1 MTYIGEYGSSDDMDL
16 LSDWFGNGEAVDFII
31 VETGS
36 GILLVVPRVSASV
49 C

>member
-1 MTYIGEYGSSDDMDL
+1 MTYSGDSGSYDDMEL
-16 LSDWFGNGEAVDFII
+16 LSDWFGNVEAADFII

-36 GILLVVPRVSASV
+36 GILLMVPRVSASV